1 MSGTVMQIVR
11 VAILADS
18 RLTEMALPAELPLRE
33 ILPAVQRLVVPSA
46 QNGDGG
52 QADSGAAVQ
61 LSLAPVG
68 GQPFSLDAS
77 LDTVGVVDGDLLV
90 LQPVPA
96 GPAAPGIVEDIAD
109 AAMIFS
115 TSRLKP
121 WGIAHIQRGAL
132 AAVIAVALLATGLTV
147 TYRVATGVLAGLLAV
162 AGIAVAS
169 ALAGLLIT
177 IRSPRSGI
185 ALSIAALVPIGAA
198 LALAVPGK
206 FGPAQVLLGAA
217 GVAAWSLIALMIPSA
232 ERERVVAFF
241 TAAAVVGASVALAAG
256 AQLLWQ
262 LPLLSIG
269 CGLIVA
275 ALLVTIQAAQL
286 SALWARFPLPVIPA
300 PGDPTPSA
308 PPLRLLED
316 LPRRVRVSDA
326 HQSGFIAAA
335 VLLSVLGSVA
345 IAVRPE
351 ALSVVGWYLVA
362 ATAAAATP
370 ARAGVGFGR
379 MQGVAAG
386 SALSGSRG
394 PVGVLHHDR
403 TLCRRVRRGAGAS
416 RAHAGLGCGGTEPG
430 HRFAGELL
438 AAAAPAAGFGRRRA
452 GCFADPRHGLPGRIV
467 RLGAQQMIRAAFACL
482 AATVVVAGWWTPPAW
497 AIGPPVVDAAAQPPS
512 GDPGPV
518 APMEQRGACSVSGV
532 IPGTDPGVPTPS
544 QTMLNLPAAWQFSR
558 GEGQLVA
565 IIDTGVQPGPRL
577 PNVDAG
583 GDFVESTDGLTDC
596 DGHGTLVAGIVAGQ
610 PGNDGF
616 SGVAPAARLLSIRAM
631 STKFSPRTS
640 GGDPQLAQAT
650 LDVAVLAGAIVH
662 AADLGAKVINVSTIT
677 CLPAD
682 RMVDQAALGAAIRY
696 AAVDKD
702 AVIVAA
708 AGNTGASGS
717 VSASCDSNPLTD
729 LSRPDDPRNW
739 AGVTSVSIPSWWQP
753 YVLSVASLTSAGQP
767 SKFSMPGPWVG
778 IAAPGENIASVSNS
792 GDGALANG
800 LPTPT
805 RNWWLSAAPAT
816 RPAMSPGWPR
826 WSAAAI
832 PG

>member
-1 MSGTVMQIVR
+1 
-11 VAILADS
+11 
-18 RLTEMALPAELPLRE
+18 
-33 ILPAVQRLVVPSA
+33 
-46 QNGDGG
+46 
-52 QADSGAAVQ
+52 
-61 LSLAPVG
+61 
-68 GQPFSLDAS
+68 
-77 LDTVGVVDGDLLV
+77 
-90 LQPVPA
+90 
-96 GPAAPGIVEDIAD
+96 
-109 AAMIFS
+109 
-115 TSRLKP
+115 
-121 WGIAHIQRGAL
+121 
-132 AAVIAVALLATGLTV
+132 
-147 TYRVATGVLAGLLAV
+147 
-162 AGIAVAS
+162 
-169 ALAGLLIT
+169 
-177 IRSPRSGI
+177 
-185 ALSIAALVPIGAA
+185 
-198 LALAVPGK
+198 
-206 FGPAQVLLGAA
+206 
-217 GVAAWSLIALMIPSA
+217 
-232 ERERVVAFF
+232 
-241 TAAAVVGASVALAAG
+241 
-256 AQLLWQ
+256 
-262 LPLLSIG
+262 
-269 CGLIVA
+269 
-275 ALLVTIQAAQL
+275 
-286 SALWARFPLPVIPA
+286 
-300 PGDPTPSA
+300 
-308 PPLRLLED
+308 
-316 LPRRVRVSDA
+316 
-326 HQSGFIAAA
+326 
-335 VLLSVLGSVA
+335 
-345 IAVRPE
+345 
-351 ALSVVGWYLVA
+351 
-362 ATAAAATP
+362 
-370 ARAGVGFGR
+370 
-379 MQGVAAG
+379 
-386 SALSGSRG
+386 
-394 PVGVLHHDR
+394 
-403 TLCRRVRRGAGAS
+403 
-416 RAHAGLGCGGTEPG
+416 
-430 HRFAGELL
+430 
-438 AAAAPAAGFGRRRA
+438 
-452 GCFADPRHGLPGRIV
+452 
-467 RLGAQQMIRAAFACL
+467 MIRAAFACL

-577 PNVDAG
+577 PNVDTG

-800 LPTPT
+800 LPDAHQKLVA
-805 RNWWLSAAPAT
+805 LSGTSYAAGYVSGVAALVRSRYPGLNATEVVRRLTATAHRGARESSNIVGAGNLDALAALTWQLPAEPGGGAAPAKPVADPPV
-816 RPAMSPGWPR
+816 PAPKDTTPR
-826 WSAAAI
+826 NVAFAGAAALSVLVGLTAATVAI
-832 PG
+832 ARRRREPTE